1 MKISYYKRDNIEYAK
16 IPGKS
21 VRNGNS
27 VRKVGEVYLGRVIDK
42 DHNVFYNRNRGMF
55 TYDPDTQTY
64 GSASESYSSELKDD
78 GRRKSK
84 TLLDFGDAFMVD
96 ALLKKMHYSEVL
108 DSISYRNRDTL
119 YAMIEYY
126 TLCDKANDHA
136 LTWYEGSY
144 AGILYPNANLT
155 SQRISDFLSS
165 IGKMENLSAFF
176 DAHIA
181 WVKKYATDDP
191 AVLIDSTGLTN
202 SIHFPLTAISNHNG
216 KISREVRMTTI
227 LQRDSGYPLMFRI
240 NPGNIVDCST
250 LTRSV
255 NEAGERGLKVD
266 MAILDAGYCT
276 NPNIDELYRARIEWL
291 TRLPET
297 NKIWKNLI
305 HEDADDLRSTGH
317 LVKYLDRYVYVKRV
331 TVHVGTD
338 SQFEAFAYLGYDIER
353 AADETRK
360 VTANA
365 QKKKLSAEQLN
376 SRLETAGYFVIV
388 SSLCYTEED
397 ILPAYY
403 MRQLVEQYF
412 DIDKGIS
419 NLTPL
424 RVHSEDALRGHL
436 LLSMIASTINVYI
449 QKQTKKLATDREE
462 LFMSLRNQKCIVYKS
477 KILTGEAQKKA
488 NDLYAGF
495 DIKCPISI
503 DRSGATLKYQYH
515 LHRINTEESD

>member
-1 MKISYYKRDNIEYAK
+1 MKLSYYIRNNIEYAK

-21 VRNGNS
+21 VRSNGS
-27 VRKVGEVYLGRVIDK
+27 VHKEGEVYLGRVIDK
-42 DHNVFYNRNRGMF
+42 AHNVFCSRERGTF
-55 TYDPDTQTY
+55 TYDPETRTY
-64 GSASESYSSELKDD
+64 GSASETYSSELKDD
-78 GRRKSK
+78 GRRKAK
-84 TLLDFGDAFMVD
+84 VLLDFGDAFLVD
-96 ALLKKMHYSEVL
+96 ALLTKMHYSEVL
-108 DSISYRNRDTL
+108 DAISYRNRDTL

-126 TLCDKANDHA
+126 TLNDKANDHA

-144 AGILYPNANLT
+144 ASILYPNANLT
-155 SQRISDFLSS
+155 SQRISDFLAS

-181 WVKKYATDDP
+181 WLKKYATDDP
-191 AVLIDSTGLTN
+191 AVLIDSTGLPN

-255 NEAGERGLKVD
+255 NEAIERGLKVD
-266 MAILDAGYCT
+266 MAIIDAGYCT
-276 NPNIDELYRARIEWL
+276 KPNIDELYGAHIEWL

-297 NKIWKNLI
+297 HKVWKQMI
-305 HEDADDLRSTGH
+305 QKESDDLRSKGH
-317 LVKYLDRYVYVKRV
+317 LVKYLDRYVYIKRV
-331 TVHVGTD
+331 PIKVGTA
-338 SQFEAFAYLGYDIER
+338 SQYEAYAFLGYDVER

-360 VTANA
+360 VTAAA
-365 QKKKLSAEQLN
+365 QKKKMSAEQL
-376 SRLETAGYFVIV
+376 SERLDKVGYFVIV
-388 SSLCYTEED
+388 TSLCYTEED

-403 MRQLVEQYF
+403 TRQLVEQYF

-424 RVHSEDALRGHL
+424 RIHHEEALRGHL
-436 LLSMIASTINVYI
+436 LLSMIASTINVYV

-477 KILTGEAQKKA
+477 KILTSEAQKKA
-488 NDLYAGF
+488 NEFYNGF
-495 DIKCPISI
+495 DITCPISI
-503 DRSGATLKYQYH
+503 DRSGDKLKPQYH
-515 LHRINTEESD
+515 LPEIDVDEA